1 LTHWLAGKIDA
12 DHGALKDCRSTI
24 QNSDRRRDE
33 AHTLLARED
42 NATLQHRDAS
52 LFDVFVLNMSSEP
65 EDRPSVKSFLPGSGF
80 LFSPHGI
87 VRCLFA
93 NPEIQRQ

>member
-1 LTHWLAGKIDA
+1 LTHWLARKIDA

-42 NATLQHRDAS
+42 NAILQHRDAS
-52 LFDVFVLNMSSEP
+52 VFDAFALNMSSEP
-65 EDRPSVKSFLPGSGF
+65 EGRPSVKSFMPGSGF
-80 LFSPHGI
+80 LFSPRGI
-87 VRCLFA
+87 VRSLFA
-93 NPEIQRQ
+93 NLEI